1 MTGESASVS
10 CSLLE
15 KLLEF
20 CGGQSQKLESKATGK
35 SVRPPWTSGMDWGA
49 RLRLGLDSRGG
60 CRHVSGED
68 HGEGAAFSFSLFCS
82 ILRIQ

>member
-20 CGGQSQKLESKATGK
+20 CGGQSQKLESKATDK
-35 SVRPPWTSGMDWGA
+35 SVRPPWTSGMDWGRSPSA
-49 RLRLGLDSRGG
+49 WLGQPRRLSPRQWGRSRRRR
-60 CRHVSGED
+60 C
-68 HGEGAAFSFSLFCS
+68 FFLLSFLQHS
-82 ILRIQ
+82 